1 MSRIIDVREAV
12 GMDAEVLRQAALR
25 EPAPTPG
32 AAARRRPVT

>member
-1 MSRIIDVREAV
+1 VLSLAA
-12 GMDAEVLRQAALR
+12 MDAEVLRQAALR